1 MGWLCATGGGRRCL
15 VGGGALEPGG
25 RLECAGG
32 GPEAAPPPTE
42 PAPETMAG
50 TLSGRAGIGLEYRF
64 TTWGLLTLGLA
75 GGGAE

>member
-1 MGWLCATGGGRRCL
+1 M

-32 GPEAAPPPTE
+32 GPEAPLPLE

-50 TLSGRAGIGLEYRF
+50 TLSGRAGMGLEYRF
-64 TTWGLLTLGLA
+64 TTWGLVTLGLA